1 MQCLLPLHI
10 ICIQSP
16 YDMYPSMIVRE
27 NSHVKRARSQQHTDT
42 DPYQLL
48 WSISALIATRSS
60 TIYMHGVHPT
70 NWCLNKRVCTLFS
83 IFCICLK
90 FCLHGISLNTRVYK
104 DSTRSKV
111 FIYICDTFCEL
122 MSDDID
128 APSSFDQ
135 HLCTWCAHLL
145 ALSTLM
151 YHKTSITKTTHV
163 HTSYQV
169 TLVCIM
175 LCQSIRM
182 CLWRVDFR
190 YPSSNFRYP
199 YWMPR
204 DVAVISIGNGQWS
217 YNWYPRIVII
227 SHASSAPFEW

>member
-1 MQCLLPLHI
+1 MPPQESMHIVLNILHMSQVLSAWYITQYQCLQGFNTIQGLHI
-10 ICIQSP
+10 HLW
-16 YDMYPSMIVRE
+16 
-27 NSHVKRARSQQHTDT
+27 HV
-42 DPYQLL
+42 
-48 WSISALIATRSS
+48 
-60 TIYMHGVHPT
+60 
-70 NWCLNKRVCTLFS
+70 
-83 IFCICLK
+83 
-90 FCLHGISLNTRVYK
+90 
-104 DSTRSKV
+104 
-111 FIYICDTFCEL
+111 CEL

-182 CLWRVDFR
+182 CLWRVDFLVS
-190 YPSSNFRYP
+190 SSNFRFRIES
-199 YWMPR
+199 R

>member
-1 MQCLLPLHI
+1 MLSLPLHI

-27 NSHVKRARSQQHTDT
+27 NSHSHVKRARSQQHTDT

-48 WSISALIATRSS
+48 WSISTSIATRSS
-60 TIYMHGVHPT
+60 TIYMHGMHPT
-70 NWCLNKRVCTLFS
+70 NWCLHKRVCILFS
-83 IFCICLK
+83 ILHMSQVLSAWYITQYPCLQGINTIQG
-90 FCLHGISLNTRVYK
+90 LHIHLWHV
-104 DSTRSKV
+104 
-111 FIYICDTFCEL
+111 CEL
-122 MSDDID
+122 MTDDID

-135 HLCTWCAHLL
+135 HLFTWYAHLL

-151 YHKTSITKTTHV
+151 YHKTSTTKTTHV

-182 CLWRVDFR
+182 CLWRVDFMVS
-190 YPSSNFRYP
+190 SSNFRYP
-199 YWMPR
+199 YW
-204 DVAVISIGNGQWS
+204 IKGCCS
-217 YNWYPRIVII
+217 YIHW
-227 SHASSAPFEW
+227 